1 MSNQKGDTGNP
12 HRNSSGGRELLN
24 HTNKLVLLLPIL
36 AAVVLHSSNRGIG
49 TALALD
55 YQNPAFYQFYTA
67 AYVHATT
74 AHLLGNF
81 VGYLLSV
88 PPLYALY
95 VFRNRRR
102 EFFVA
107 FAFIILAVP
116 VIANVASYLTWG
128 VFLDLSI
135 QYGRGLSGVVAAFV
149 GLLLMR
155 ILGAYDEELPEEN
168 ARYAA
173 SMVGIILFAT
183 WAVMFR
189 GLNRLVALVML
200 GVMFAVV
207 VYASWRGNFAAAGLV
222 GWARDNQR
230 LAVILFFGTVAA
242 LYMVVVSFPADL
254 QNKGGFTNLVGHG
267 AGFFTGM
274 AIHYWQSR

>member
-1 MSNQKGDTGNP
+1 MESF
-12 HRNSSGGRELLN
+12 
-24 HTNKLVLLLPIL
+24 
-36 AAVVLHSSNRGIG
+36 HSR
-49 TALALD
+49 LALN
-55 YQNPAFYQFYTA
+55 YQNPELYQFYTA

-74 AHLLGNF
+74 SHLLGN
-81 VGYLLSV
+81 VLGYMLSV

-95 VFRNRRR
+95 THQNSRR
-102 EFFVA
+102 EFFRA
-107 FAFIILAVP
+107 FAAIILAVP
-116 VIANVASYLTWG
+116 VIANVASYLTWS
-128 VFLDLSI
+128 VALELSI

-155 ILGAYDEELPEEN
+155 VLDTYDEELPEEN
-168 ARYAA
+168 AMYAA
-173 SMVGIILFAT
+173 SMVGIVLFAT

-200 GVMFAVV
+200 AVMLVFVA
-207 VYASWRGNFAAAGLV
+207 YASWKGNFSPVGL
-222 GWARDNQR
+222 GEWAKENRR
-230 LAVILFFGTVAA
+230 LASILFAGTFAA

-267 AGFFTGM
+267 AGFFSGM

>member
-1 MSNQKGDTGNP
+1 MKTKSRQAKPLT
-12 HRNSSGGRELLN
+12 LL
-24 HTNKLVLLLPIL
+24 IL
-36 AAVVLHSSNRGIG
+36 TAPVIIVVVVDLFFPGIDSQV
-49 TALALD
+49 ALD

-67 AYVHATT
+67 AYVHANTT
-74 AHLLGNF
+74 HLVNNL

-95 VFRNRRR
+95 VYQNRRR
-102 EFFVA
+102 QFFAA
-107 FAFIILAVP
+107 FALIILAAS

-128 VFLDLSI
+128 VYLDLSI

-149 GLLLMR
+149 GLLLMNVLR
-155 ILGAYDEELPEEN
+155 TYDEELPEEN
-168 ARYAA
+168 AMYAA

-189 GLNRLVALVML
+189 GLNRLMALVML

-222 GWARDNQR
+222 EWARDNQR
-230 LAVILFFGTVAA
+230 LALILFFGTFAA

-254 QNKGGFTNLVGHG
+254 QNQGGFTNLVGHG